1 MQEHRRYRG
10 LSNEPLP
17 ERTRN
22 GHGLQSNL
30 KNWIKDIG
38 VFLLKHKHFF
48 RLAGEGKVAE
58 TGSRTQNA
66 WDEKELK
73 HVEEIFPALGWGKK
87 VQKWKIKPSHVLEE
101 KGKKKTYKFAAGYIF
116 VVT

>member
-1 MQEHRRYRG
+1 M
-10 LSNEPLP
+10 
-17 ERTRN
+17 
-22 GHGLQSNL
+22 
-30 KNWIKDIG
+30 
-38 VFLLKHKHFF
+38 
-48 RLAGEGKVAE
+48 
-58 TGSRTQNA
+58 QNA